1 MERTHIVSVKTAPK
15 KANPRAKPAE
25 PAASDAYFRLLTEN
39 SLDIISILEP
49 DGTIRYESPSVTRI
63 LGYKPEEL
71 VGHSAFEFVHPD
83 DLADVAQAFTH
94 LVQSPGMAPVQFR
107 FLRKDGSW
115 CPLEAVGT
123 NLLNNPVIG
132 GIVVNCRDD
141 SARRQVE
148 EMLRESEERYSLAM
162 QGTNDGLWDWNLST
176 QKVYYSPR
184 WKEMLGFADH
194 EIGDSPEEWL
204 SRVHADDVN
213 ALQSSIAGHIEKR
226 TGHYEG
232 EYRILNKNGEYR
244 WMVMRGIAVQS
255 ENEGTIYRLVGSQ
268 EDVTEKRRIAE
279 LLVHDALHDGL
290 TGLPNRTLF
299 IDRLGNCLARAQRH
313 SDYVFAV
320 LFLDLDRFKVINDGL
335 GHLMGDRLLAKVAEL
350 LTSCVRPEDTVSR
363 LGGDEFT
370 ILLDGIDDSS
380 AAIRVAQR
388 IQASLSVP
396 FTLNGQEIYTT
407 ASIGIALSSTGYTHP
422 DDLVRDA
429 DNAMYRAKA
438 LGKARHQLFD
448 SSMHKHAVDLLQ
460 LESDLRRA
468 VEREEFVVH
477 YQAIREIASGE
488 IKGYEA
494 LVRWQHPQHG
504 LIYPGDFIPAAEETG
519 LIVPL
524 GWFVLREA
532 CRQTALWQKQSPKAK
547 DLLISVNLSSNQF
560 SQPDLPAH
568 VRSILTDTG
577 LAPNHLKLEI
587 TETVVIEN
595 PEAAGEMLRQLR
607 ALGVRVCLDDFGTG
621 YSSLSYLLRFPIDT
635 LKIDRSF
642 VSVIGSGAENSS
654 IVKTIVALAH
664 NMGMDVTAEGVE
676 TQAQLDHLHSLK
688 CEHAQGYL
696 FSKPVDAEKAFAL
709 LEKQYEH

>member
-1 MERTHIVSVKTAPK
+1 
-15 KANPRAKPAE
+15 
-25 PAASDAYFRLLTEN
+25 
-39 SLDIISILEP
+39 
-49 DGTIRYESPSVTRI
+49 
-63 LGYKPEEL
+63 
-71 VGHSAFEFVHPD
+71 
-83 DLADVAQAFTH
+83 
-94 LVQSPGMAPVQFR
+94 
-107 FLRKDGSW
+107 
-115 CPLEAVGT
+115 
-123 NLLNNPVIG
+123 
-132 GIVVNCRDD
+132 
-141 SARRQVE
+141 
-148 EMLRESEERYSLAM
+148 
-162 QGTNDGLWDWNLST
+162 
-176 QKVYYSPR
+176 
-184 WKEMLGFADH
+184 
-194 EIGDSPEEWL
+194 
-204 SRVHADDVN
+204 
-213 ALQSSIAGHIEKR
+213 
-226 TGHYEG
+226 
-232 EYRILNKNGEYR
+232 
-244 WMVMRGIAVQS
+244 
-255 ENEGTIYRLVGSQ
+255 
-268 EDVTEKRRIAE
+268 
-279 LLVHDALHDGL
+279 
-290 TGLPNRTLF
+290 
-299 IDRLGNCLARAQRH
+299 
-313 SDYVFAV
+313 V

-532 CRQTALWQKQSPKAK
+532 CRQTVDWQKRSPKAK

-709 LEKQYEH
+709 LEKQ

>member
-1 MERTHIVSVKTAPK
+1 MKTAPK
-15 KANPRAKPAE
+15 TE
-25 PAASDAYFRLLTEN
+25 TPAAQTPPSEEYFRLLTEN

-63 LGYKPEEL
+63 LGYNPEEL

-83 DLADVAQAFTH
+83 DLAEVAKSFAH
-94 LVQSPGMAPVQFR
+94 LVQSAGMAPVQFR
-107 FLRKDGSW
+107 FLRKDGTW

-141 SARRQVE
+141 SERRRVE

-162 QGTNDGLWDWNLST
+162 QGTSDGLWDWNLTT

-184 WKEMLGFADH
+184 WKNMLGFSDA

-204 SRVHADDVN
+204 SRVHADDLG
-213 ALQSSIAGHIEKR
+213 ALQASIAGHIEKQ
-226 TGHYEG
+226 TEHYEG
-232 EYRILNKNGEYR
+232 EYRILHKDGAYR
-244 WMVMRGIAVQS
+244 WMIMRGIAVQS
-255 ENEGTIYRLVGSQ
+255 DNGTIYRLVGSQ
-268 EDVTEKRRIAE
+268 EDVTEKKRIAE
-279 LLVHDALHDGL
+279 MLVHDALHDGL
-290 TGLPNRTLF
+290 TGLPNRNLF
-299 IDRLGNCLARAQRH
+299 IDRLQNCLARTKRH
-313 SDYVFAV
+313 DDYIFAV

-350 LTSCVRPEDTVSR
+350 LTSCVRPEDTVAR

-370 ILLDGIDDSS
+370 ILLDGIDDVS

-388 IQASLSVP
+388 IQASLTVP
-396 FTLNGQEIYTT
+396 FTLNGQEVYTT
-407 ASIGIALSSTGYTHP
+407 ASIGIALSESGYDHAE
-422 DDLVRDA
+422 DLVRDA

-438 LGKARHQLFD
+438 LGKARHQVFD
-448 SSMHKHAVDLLQ
+448 SSMHKQAVDLLQ

-468 VEREEFVVH
+468 VERQEFVVH
-477 YQAIREIASGE
+477 YQAIRELTSGA
-488 IKGYEA
+488 IQGYEA

-504 LIYPGDFIPAAEETG
+504 LIYPGDFISAAEETG

-524 GWFVLREA
+524 GWQVLREA
-532 CRQTALWQKQSPKAK
+532 CRQTAEWQKQSPKAK

-560 SQPDLPAH
+560 SQPDLCAH
-568 VRSILTDTG
+568 VRRILDDCG
-577 LAPNHLKLEI
+577 LAPQFLKLEI

-595 PEAAGEMLRQLR
+595 PESAGEMLRQLR

-642 VSVIGSGAENSS
+642 VNGIGSGAENAS

-676 TQAQLDHLHSLK
+676 TQAQLDHLKSLN
-688 CEHAQGYL
+688 CETAQGYF
-696 FSKPVDAEKAFAL
+696 FSKPVEAAKAFAL
-709 LEKQYEH
+709 IAALD

>member
-1 MERTHIVSVKTAPK
+1 MKTAPK
-15 KANPRAKPAE
+15 TE
-25 PAASDAYFRLLTEN
+25 TPAAQTPPSEEYFRLLTEN

-63 LGYKPEEL
+63 LGYNPEEL

-83 DLADVAQAFTH
+83 DLADVAKSFAH
-94 LVQSPGMAPVQFR
+94 LVQSAGMAPVQFR
-107 FLRKDGSW
+107 FLRKDGNW

-141 SARRQVE
+141 SERRRVE

-162 QGTNDGLWDWNLST
+162 QGTSDGLWDWNLTT

-184 WKEMLGFADH
+184 WKNMLGFSDA

-204 SRVHADDVN
+204 SRVHADDLG
-213 ALQSSIAGHIEKR
+213 ALQASIAGHIEKQ
-226 TGHYEG
+226 TEHYEG
-232 EYRILNKNGEYR
+232 EYRILHKDGAYR
-244 WMVMRGIAVQS
+244 WMIMRGIAVQS
-255 ENEGTIYRLVGSQ
+255 DNGTIYRLVGSQ
-268 EDVTEKRRIAE
+268 EDVTEKKRIAE
-279 LLVHDALHDGL
+279 MLVHDALHDGL
-290 TGLPNRTLF
+290 TGLPNRNLF
-299 IDRLGNCLARAQRH
+299 IDRLQNCLARTKRH
-313 SDYVFAV
+313 DDYIFAV

-350 LTSCVRPEDTVSR
+350 LTSCVRPEDTVAR

-370 ILLDGIDDSS
+370 ILLDGIDDVS

-388 IQASLSVP
+388 IQASLTVP
-396 FTLNGQEIYTT
+396 FTLNGQEVYTT
-407 ASIGIALSSTGYTHP
+407 ASIGIALSESGYDHAE
-422 DDLVRDA
+422 DLVRDA

-438 LGKARHQLFD
+438 LGKARHQVFD
-448 SSMHKHAVDLLQ
+448 SSMHKQAVDLLQ

-468 VEREEFVVH
+468 VERQEFVVH
-477 YQAIREIASGE
+477 YQAIRELTSGA
-488 IKGYEA
+488 IQGYEA

-504 LIYPGDFIPAAEETG
+504 LIYPGDFISAAEETG

-524 GWFVLREA
+524 GWQVLREA
-532 CRQTALWQKQSPKAK
+532 CRQTAEWQKQSPKAK

-560 SQPDLPAH
+560 SQPDLCAH
-568 VRSILTDTG
+568 VRRILDDCG
-577 LAPNHLKLEI
+577 LAPQFLKLEI

-595 PEAAGEMLRQLR
+595 PESAGEMLRQLR

-642 VSVIGSGAENSS
+642 VNGIGSGAENAS

-676 TQAQLDHLHSLK
+676 TQAQLDHLKSLN
-688 CEHAQGYL
+688 CETAQGYY
-696 FSKPVDAEKAFAL
+696 FSKPVEAAKAFAL
-709 LEKQYEH
+709 IAALD

>member
-1 MERTHIVSVKTAPK
+1 MKTAPQS
-15 KANPRAKPAE
+15 ATPSAQAAQE
-25 PAASDAYFRLLTEN
+25 AASDAYFRLLTEN

-71 VGHSAFEFVHPD
+71 IGHSAFEFVHPD
-83 DLADVAQAFTH
+83 DLAEMAKSFAH
-94 LVQSPGMAPVQFR
+94 LVQSTGMAPIQFR
-107 FLRKDGSW
+107 FLRKDGTW

-141 SARRQVE
+141 SERRRVE

-162 QGTNDGLWDWNLST
+162 QGTSDGLWDWNLTT

-184 WKEMLGFADH
+184 WKNMLGFSDA

-204 SRVHADDVN
+204 SRVHNDDLG
-213 ALQSSIAGHIEKR
+213 ALQASIAGHIEKQ
-226 TGHYEG
+226 TEHYEG
-232 EYRILNKNGEYR
+232 EYRILHKDGAYR
-244 WMVMRGIAVQS
+244 WMIMRGIAVQNDS
-255 ENEGTIYRLVGSQ
+255 GTIYRLVGSQ
-268 EDVTEKRRIAE
+268 EDVTEKKRIAE

-299 IDRLGNCLARAQRH
+299 IDRLQNCLARTKRH
-313 SDYVFAV
+313 SDYIFGV
-320 LFLDLDRFKVINDGL
+320 LFLDLDRFKIINDGL

-350 LTSCVRPEDTVSR
+350 LTSCVRPEDTVAR

-370 ILLDGIDDSS
+370 ILLDGIDDVS

-388 IQASLSVP
+388 IQASLTVP
-396 FTLNGQEIYTT
+396 FTLNGQEVYTT
-407 ASIGIALSSTGYTHP
+407 ASIGIALSESGYDHAE
-422 DDLVRDA
+422 DLVRDA

-438 LGKARHQLFD
+438 MGKARHQVFD
-448 SSMHKHAVDLLQ
+448 SSMHKQAVDLLQ

-468 VEREEFVVH
+468 VERQEFIVH
-477 YQAIREIASGE
+477 YQAIRELSSGE
-488 IKGYEA
+488 IQGYEA

-532 CRQTALWQKQSPKAK
+532 CRQTAEWQKQSPRAK
-547 DLLISVNLSSNQF
+547 GLLISVNLSSNQF
-560 SQPDLPAH
+560 SQPDLCAH
-568 VRSILTDTG
+568 VRRILDDTG
-577 LAPNHLKLEI
+577 LDAKFLKLEI

-595 PEAAGEMLRQLR
+595 PESAGEMLRQLR

-642 VSVIGSGAENSS
+642 VNGIGSGAENAS

-676 TQAQLDHLHSLK
+676 TQAQLDHLKSLK
-688 CEHAQGYL
+688 CETAQGYF
-696 FSKPVDAEKAFAL
+696 FSKPVDATKAFAL
-709 LEKQYEH
+709 ISALD

>member
-1 MERTHIVSVKTAPK
+1 MKTAPK
-15 KANPRAKPAE
+15 TE
-25 PAASDAYFRLLTEN
+25 TPAAQTPPSEEYFRLLTEN

-63 LGYKPEEL
+63 LGYNPEEL

-83 DLADVAQAFTH
+83 DLADVAKSFAH
-94 LVQSPGMAPVQFR
+94 LVQSAGMAPVQFR
-107 FLRKDGSW
+107 FLRKDGTW

-141 SARRQVE
+141 SERRRVE

-162 QGTNDGLWDWNLST
+162 QGTSDGLWDWNLTT

-184 WKEMLGFADH
+184 WKNMLGFSDS

-204 SRVHADDVN
+204 SRVHADDLGT
-213 ALQSSIAGHIEKR
+213 LQASIAGHIEKQ
-226 TGHYEG
+226 TEHYEG
-232 EYRILNKNGEYR
+232 EYRILHKDGAYR
-244 WMVMRGIAVQS
+244 WMIMRGIAVQS
-255 ENEGTIYRLVGSQ
+255 DNGTIYRLVGSQ
-268 EDVTEKRRIAE
+268 EDVTEKKRIAE
-279 LLVHDALHDGL
+279 MLVHDALHDGL
-290 TGLPNRTLF
+290 TGLPNRNLF
-299 IDRLGNCLARAQRH
+299 IDRLQNCLARTKRH
-313 SDYVFAV
+313 DDYIFAV

-350 LTSCVRPEDTVSR
+350 LTSCVRPEDTVAR

-370 ILLDGIDDSS
+370 ILLDGIDDVS

-388 IQASLSVP
+388 IQASLTVP
-396 FTLNGQEIYTT
+396 FTLNGQEVYTT
-407 ASIGIALSSTGYTHP
+407 ASIGIALSESGYDHAE
-422 DDLVRDA
+422 DLVRDA

-438 LGKARHQLFD
+438 LGKARHQVFD
-448 SSMHKHAVDLLQ
+448 SSMHKQAVDLLQ

-468 VEREEFVVH
+468 VERQEFVVH
-477 YQAIREIASGE
+477 YQAIRELTSGA
-488 IKGYEA
+488 IQGYEA

-504 LIYPGDFIPAAEETG
+504 LIYPGDFISAAEETG

-524 GWFVLREA
+524 GWQVLREA
-532 CRQTALWQKQSPKAK
+532 CRQTAEWQKQSPKAK

-560 SQPDLPAH
+560 SQPDLCAH
-568 VRSILTDTG
+568 VRRILDDCG
-577 LAPNHLKLEI
+577 LAPQFLKLEI

-595 PEAAGEMLRQLR
+595 PESAGEMLRQLR

-642 VSVIGSGAENSS
+642 VNGIGSGAENAS

-676 TQAQLDHLHSLK
+676 TQAQLDHLKSLN
-688 CEHAQGYL
+688 CETAQGYF
-696 FSKPVDAEKAFAL
+696 FSKPVEAAKAFAL
-709 LEKQYEH
+709 IAALD

>member
-1 MERTHIVSVKTAPK
+1 MPSKTGSKTAKTVPQ
-15 KANPRAKPAE
+15 AERLAKQVETAS
-25 PAASDAYFRLLTEN
+25 SDAYFRLLTEN

-83 DLADVAQAFTH
+83 DLAGVAHAFEH
-94 LVQSPGMAPVQFR
+94 LVQTGVIAPVQLR
-107 FLRKDGSW
+107 FMRKDGSW

-123 NLLNNPVIG
+123 NLLNNPVIA
-132 GIVVNCRDD
+132 GIIVNSRDD
-141 SARRQVE
+141 TARREVE

-162 QGTNDGLWDWNLST
+162 QGTNDGLWDWDLKT

-184 WKEMLGFADH
+184 WKHMLGYADN

-204 SRVHADDVN
+204 SRVHADDVSS
-213 ALQSSIAGHIEKR
+213 LQASIAGHIENQ

-232 EYRILNKNGEYR
+232 EYRILHKDGNYR
-244 WMVMRGIAVQS
+244 WMIMRGIAVRS
-255 ENEGTIYRLVGSQ
+255 GETESISRLVGSQ
-268 EDVTEKRRIAE
+268 EDVTEKKRIAE

-290 TGLPNRTLF
+290 TRLPNRTLF
-299 IDRLGNCLARAQRH
+299 IDRLQNCLARTKRH
-313 SDYVFAV
+313 DNYMFAV

-335 GHLMGDRLLAKVAEL
+335 GHLMGDRLLAEVANL
-350 LTSCVRPEDTVSR
+350 LTSCVRPEDTVAR

-370 ILLDGIDDSS
+370 ILLDGIDDVSS
-380 AAIRVAQR
+380 ATRVAQR
-388 IQASLSVP
+388 IQASLTVP
-396 FTLNGQEIYTT
+396 FTLNGQEVYTT
-407 ASIGIALSSTGYTHP
+407 ASIGIALSSSGYTHAEE
-422 DDLVRDA
+422 LVRDA

-438 LGKARHQLFD
+438 LGKARHQVFD
-448 SSMHKHAVDLLQ
+448 SSMHDQAVDLLQ

-468 VEREEFVVH
+468 VERQEFVVH
-477 YQAIREIASGE
+477 YQAIREISSGMTQ
-488 IKGYEA
+488 GYEA
-494 LVRWQHPQHG
+494 LVRWQHPQRG
-504 LIYPGDFIPAAEETG
+504 MIYPGDFIPAAEETG
-519 LIVPL
+519 LILPL

-532 CRQTALWQKQSPKAK
+532 CRQTAEWQKQSPHAR
-547 DLLISVNLSSNQF
+547 DLMISVNLSSNQF
-560 SQPDLPAH
+560 SQPDLPAQ
-568 VRSILTDTG
+568 VRRILAETG
-577 LAPNHLKLEI
+577 LAAKHLKLEI

-595 PEAAGEMLRQLR
+595 PESAGEMLRQLR
-607 ALGVRVCLDDFGTG
+607 ALGVKVCLDDFGTG

-642 VSVIGSGAENSS
+642 VNGIGTGAENAS

-676 TQAQLDHLHSLK
+676 TQAQLDHLKSLD

-696 FSKPVDAEKAFAL
+696 FSKPVDPEKAFAL
-709 LEKQYEH
+709 LSQLD